1 MSPNGFRLDQDG
13 GEALARAIHRRRQA
27 GRTPADD
34 DQIDDGLD
42 IDIRWT
48 AIQQRRDIAHGCRRE
63 DIVPVVKAKQRKD
76 RLPVIGRNQL
86 PPDLRIRA
94 IEPVRRPDAV

>member
-34 DQIDDGLD
+34 HQLDDGLD

-48 AIQQRRDIAHGCRRE
+48 AIQQRRDIAHGRRRK
-63 DIVPVVKAKQRKD
+63 DIGPVIEAQQRKD
-76 RLPVIGRNQL
+76 RLPS
-86 PPDLRIRA
+86 
-94 IEPVRRPDAV
+94 